1 MKKEKLLHVHL
12 EDSMGNLSTLICTL
26 DDSGIH
32 YSLYGGVGSSGTPF
46 AVSNIQFYDVFIN
59 EYNRR
64 DICWNRD
71 ASLPI
76 DTRLGETKEEFKER
90 VIDMLNHSTEKVIK
104 IVQKVNFA

>member
-1 MKKEKLLHVHL
+1 MKKEKLLHLHL
-12 EDSMGNLSTLICTL
+12 EDVYGNLSTLICTT
-26 DDSGIH
+26 DSNGIY
-32 YSLYGGVGSSGTPF
+32 YSLYGGIGSSGTPF

-64 DICWNRD
+64 DISWNRN

-90 VIDMLNHSTEKVIK
+90 VIDMLNNSTYDVVK
-104 IVQKVNFA
+104 IVKKPQFA

>member
-1 MKKEKLLHVHL
+1 MTKEKLLHLHL
-12 EDSMGNLSTLICTL
+12 SDSNGNLSTLICTL
-26 DDSGIH
+26 DDNGIH

-64 DICWNRD
+64 DIRWLKY

-76 DTRLGETKEEFKER
+76 DTKLGETKEEFKER
-90 VIDMLNHSTEKVIK
+90 VINMLNHSTDKVIK